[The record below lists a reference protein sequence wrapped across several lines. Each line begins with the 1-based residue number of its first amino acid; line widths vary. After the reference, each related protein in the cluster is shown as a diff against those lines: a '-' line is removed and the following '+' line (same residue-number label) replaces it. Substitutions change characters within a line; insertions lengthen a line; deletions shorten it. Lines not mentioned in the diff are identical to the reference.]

1 MRRRRSLKLLGC
13 YDKQEV
19 SPVCFVCFMAETD
32 AEHIHQKLGFIAWQ
46 KQL

>member
-19 SPVCFVCFMAETD
+19 STVCFMAETD